1 MEGFIG
7 IIIVAAIVI
16 AVIVAVITIVFMQSR
31 KSFREQKNYERGLK
45 MVPLMIHL
53 PPASED
59 IDAGSR
65 DSRDAGYPCTVLP
78 PGAPMR
84 SLACLIALSLTA
96 NAPAQDLAAT
106 CHASSSYDLTVA
118 ADRLRFDRAAPA
130 RRRVELRDG
139 RVDVELA
146 AVGEGE
152 CDLHCLLGHRVSILS
167 SAARIRAT
175 SFRNR
180 YWRA

>member
-65 DSRDAGYPCTVLP
+65 DSRDVVDETVSQAQTMYNVISSTATKGFKSRFYGQRHISFELVAHK
-78 PGAPMR
+78 GLIRYYVVVPMV
-84 SLACLIALSLTA
+84 LLETIK
-96 NAPAQDLAAT
+96 Q
-106 CHASSSYDLTVA
+106 
-118 ADRLRFDRAAPA
+118 
-130 RRRVELRDG
+130 
-139 RVDVELA
+139 
-146 AVGEGE
+146 AV
-152 CDLHCLLGHRVSILS
+152 
-167 SAARIRAT
+167 SAAYPTARLEEVEAVNIFSDVGKISGTIGGEFTLKKPKA
-175 SFRNR
+175 
-180 YWRA
+180 